1 VNNSILAADHAAG
14 IASDVRTG
22 VSTNQDHR
30 EAVNELVEQMFQ
42 PDAALVVVFVSPHYH
57 LEELGPIFKDAFP
70 GCPVIGCST
79 AGEITPNGYSNN
91 SITGF
96 SISGRHSQVTTY
108 VIDSLV
114 NVNPLSVQ
122 AMSEDAQKRITSFRQ
137 NNIGADE
144 FALFLVDGMS
154 GAEEKTVA
162 LVHQA
167 LKNVPLVGGSA
178 GDNLKFEQSWVLID
192 GEFRSDTAVI
202 ALVSTVLPFE
212 IFKTQHFLP
221 TETKM
226 VITEADLTT
235 RTVYEINGL
244 PAAEEYA
251 RLIGLKSDELVPDVF
266 SRYPIMLEIGGEYYV
281 RSLQKKNADG
291 SLTFYCAID
300 NGLVLT
306 IARGVD
312 MVENLE
318 QTLHDISARLRNPQ
332 LLITCECVLRR
343 LEVLKDNITRQV
355 DELLKTHNAIGF
367 HSYGEQFNAIH
378 VNQTFTGVM
387 LGKKR

>member
-1 VNNSILAADHAAG
+1 MTTEKSTSL
-14 IASDVRTG
+14 ASDVRTG
-22 VSTNQDHR
+22 VSIYKDHR
-30 EAVNELVEQMFQ
+30 EAVKELAGQIFQ
-42 PDAALVVVFVSPHYH
+42 PDAALVVVFVSSHYN
-57 LEELGPIFKDAFP
+57 LDELGPLLKNAFRD
-70 GCPVIGCST
+70 CPVIGCTT
-79 AGEITPNGYSNN
+79 AGEITPNGYSDN

-96 SISGRHSQVTTY
+96 SLSAKHTQVKTY
-108 VIDSLV
+108 AVDSLE
-114 NVNPLSVQ
+114 NVNSLSVR
-122 AMSEDAQKRITSFRQ
+122 AMSEDAQKQIESFRK

-167 LKNVPLVGGSA
+167 LKDVPLVGGSA
-178 GDNLKFEQSWVLID
+178 GDNLKFEKSWVLFD
-192 GEFRSDTAVI
+192 GEFRSNSAVI

-226 VITEADLTT
+226 VITQADQST

-251 RLIGLKSDELVPDVF
+251 RLIGLKPDELVPEVF

-306 IARGVD
+306 IARGVNL
-312 MVENLE
+312 VENLK
-318 QTLHDISARLRNPQ
+318 QTLRDLSTRLPNSQ
-332 LLITCECVLRR
+332 LLITCECILRR
-343 LEVLKDNITRQV
+343 LEVQKDNKTQQQV

-367 HSYGEQFNAIH
+367 HSYGEQYNAIH
-378 VNQTFTGVM
+378 VNQTFTGV
-387 LGKKR
+387 LIGKNNDR